1 MAAVREGGGGGT
13 EWVGNRG
20 RGRHSPAGGVKRE
33 GGGMTV
39 RFNFFI
45 VSDYFSEQLSVITWV
60 IGR

>member
-1 MAAVREGGGGGT
+1 VEEPNGSATGDGGD
-13 EWVGNRG
+13 
-20 RGRHSPAGGVKRE
+20 SPAGGVKRE

-60 IGR
+60 IGRY